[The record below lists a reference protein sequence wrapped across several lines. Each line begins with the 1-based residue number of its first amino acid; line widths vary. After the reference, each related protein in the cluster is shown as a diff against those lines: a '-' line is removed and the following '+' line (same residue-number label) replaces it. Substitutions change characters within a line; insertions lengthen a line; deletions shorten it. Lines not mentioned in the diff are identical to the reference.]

1 MKRESDYF
9 GEAEMDLLFI
19 ARRLRDALA
28 LENAL
33 TAAGVDYFVEPDLY
47 RGGVIF
53 QSERVG
59 AFFYVLP
66 DAYDFATGVMRGTG
80 FEPFQP

>member
-1 MKRESDYF
+1 MKREAEFF
-9 GEAEMDLLFI
+9 GDAEMDLVFI
-19 ARRLRDALA
+19 AKRLRDALA
-28 LENAL
+28 LESAL
-33 TAAGVDYFVEPDLY
+33 TESGLEYYVEADRY

-66 DAYDFATGVMRGTG
+66 ADHDNACATVRRLGFHP
-80 FEPFQP
+80 FEP